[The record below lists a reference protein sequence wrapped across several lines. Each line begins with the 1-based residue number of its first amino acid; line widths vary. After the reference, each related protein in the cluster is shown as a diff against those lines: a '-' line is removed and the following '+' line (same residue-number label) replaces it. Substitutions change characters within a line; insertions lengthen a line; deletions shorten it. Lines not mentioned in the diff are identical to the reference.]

1 MNKLLQGIT
10 HFTTRR
16 WKIILIITIIFTMAA
31 GYLSGLLFQNL
42 DATWVSLVPKK
53 APVLIEYKRIM
64 KLFKTANPI
73 IITVQGENYQGL
85 QHTIE
90 TIALVLEKRKDLFRD
105 VYYKNDIEFL
115 KKYGL
120 LITKT
125 KDLTNIKRHLTD
137 FNLVPFVKGIND
149 TLESEYL
156 GDESGLKKQ
165 EKNASFLIEGLYDFF
180 SLFKTYG
187 TGQEDESA
195 VKRSAC
201 FFTTGPQYMISPD
214 KKLGLIFAIPT
225 VSINQVNETVE
236 LVNELDTI
244 LEKWGPKFPG
254 IHLGQ
259 TGVHTIT
266 RDEMKSSEEDSMLV
280 TRLAFIFILLLLIF
294 SFRMKSAPVFG
305 MLTLMAAIT
314 WCLGTSYLLIG
325 SLNIVTAMAGA
336 ILVGLGI
343 DYSIHIF
350 AQYSEARASGHTPK
364 ESIAHTMKT
373 SGRGIIIGAITTI
386 LAFATLSLVSFRVL
400 LEMGIITALGVF
412 YCLLASLFLLPA
424 LLMWRDTPSY
434 QKLIKILTYALVI
447 PLIWKSLENKIKN
460 KEKKDKH
467 LVPVNFKFLASFE
480 RKLNKIPLLTLL
492 IILVLTVFFFFKAK
506 GLTFTGDWKK
516 VEAKGLKSLELN
528 DEILDRFNM
537 TVDTIVFVT
546 NSLEEDQKYY
556 QLLDKNPMIAYVD
569 SISTYIPPLEEQEKR
584 LEIIRQIV
592 WVSKDFSQKED
603 VNLEKLS
610 QEIHRFRQNMLEMR
624 DLANIAGLDRLQ
636 KRCQRFLGRWT
647 PANEKQSQ
655 PDFLQQLQQAAEQAT
670 SQPGLEKLQRLFYQE
685 ATQNFSAMLNPGN
698 IHLQDLPG
706 TIRRRL
712 VSESGSQFLLA
723 AYPIKYNWDNI
734 DRNPFLINMQKT
746 TQRRASGMLLFM
758 KEVIDTAKRDGKKVT
773 LYALL
778 AILIFILIDFAN
790 IRATLFIM
798 LNIFVSIIWMV
809 GILVLLGQQLNFI
822 NVLAVPLIIGI
833 GIDDSVHI
841 MHRYKQTGK
850 GGLSTVLSST
860 GRAIFLTS
868 LTTMCG
874 FGSMYFARFQGI
886 QSFGAF
892 LFIGVGICFLMSVIL
907 LPALIRIF
915 PNIFKNKKA
924 ANETGTM

>member
-16 WKIILIITIIFTMAA
+16 WKIILIISVIFTMAA

-42 DATWVSLVPKK
+42 DATWVSLVPKE
-53 APVLIEYKRIM
+53 APVLIEYQRIM

-73 IITVQGENYQGL
+73 IITVKGENYDNIKNA
-85 QHTIE
+85 IE
-90 TIALVLEKRKDLFRD
+90 AVAPELGKRKDMFRD
-105 VYYKNDIEFL
+105 VYYKNEIEFL

-125 KDLTNIKRHLTD
+125 KNLTDIKRYLTD

-149 TLESEYL
+149 TFESEYL

-180 SLFKTYG
+180 SLLKAYG
-187 TGQEDESA
+187 TGQEDDKA
-195 VKRSAC
+195 VKRSAY

-236 LVNELDTI
+236 LVDELDTI
-244 LEKWGPKFPG
+244 LEKWDQEYPG
-254 IHLGQ
+254 IHFGQ
-259 TGVHTIT
+259 TGIHTVT

-280 TRLAFIFILLLLIF
+280 TRLAFIFIIFLLIF
-294 SFRMKSAPVFG
+294 SFRMRSAPVFG
-305 MLTLMAAIT
+305 MLTLMAGIS
-314 WCLGTSYLLIG
+314 WCLGMSYLVVG
-325 SLNIVTAMAGA
+325 SLNIVTAMVGA

-373 SGRGIIIGAITTI
+373 SGRGIIIGAVTTM
-386 LAFATLSLVSFRVL
+386 LAFGTLSFVSFRVL
-400 LEMGIITALGVF
+400 FEMGIITALGIF
-412 YCLLASLFLLPA
+412 SCLLASLFLLPS
-424 LLMWRDTPSY
+424 LFMWRDTPSY

-447 PLIWKSLENKIKN
+447 PLAWKFFENKFKKI
-460 KEKKDKH
+460 KEKRSKP
-467 LVPVNFKFLASFE
+467 LISVNFKFLASFE
-480 RKLNKIPLLTLL
+480 KKWNKIPLLTVL
-492 IILVLTVFFFFKAK
+492 IVLALTVFFFFEAK
-506 GLTFTGDWKK
+506 NLTFTGDWKK

-528 DEILDRFNM
+528 DEILERFNM
-537 TVDTIVFVT
+537 TVDTIVIVT
-546 NSLEEDQKYY
+546 NSLEEDQQYY

-569 SISTYIPPLEEQEKR
+569 SISSYVPPLEEQEKR
-584 LEIIRQIV
+584 LEIIRQIAGV
-592 WVSKDFSQKED
+592 FKDYSPKED
-603 VNLEKLS
+603 VNLEKLG

-636 KRCQRFLGRWT
+636 KRCQRFLGKWT

-655 PDFLQQLQQAAEQAT
+655 PDFLQQLQQAAEQAA
-670 SQPGLEKLQRLFYQE
+670 SQPGLEKFQRLFYQE
-685 ATQNFSAMLNPGN
+685 TTQNFSAMLNPGN

-706 TIRRRL
+706 SIRRRL
-712 VSESGSQFLLA
+712 VSESGNQFLLA
-723 AYPIKYNWDNI
+723 AYPIDYNWDNL
-734 DRNPFLINMQKT
+734 DRNPFLINLQKT
-746 TQRRASGMLLFM
+746 TPRASGMLLFM
-758 KEVIDTAKRDGKKVT
+758 KEVVDTAKRDGEKVT
-773 LYALL
+773 LYALI
-778 AILIFILIDFAN
+778 AILILILIDFTN

-798 LNIFVSIIWMV
+798 LNIIVSIIWMI

-892 LFIGVGICFLMSVIL
+892 LFIGVGICFLMSVIF
-907 LPALIRIF
+907 LPALMRIF

-924 ANETGTM
+924 ADKTAAL